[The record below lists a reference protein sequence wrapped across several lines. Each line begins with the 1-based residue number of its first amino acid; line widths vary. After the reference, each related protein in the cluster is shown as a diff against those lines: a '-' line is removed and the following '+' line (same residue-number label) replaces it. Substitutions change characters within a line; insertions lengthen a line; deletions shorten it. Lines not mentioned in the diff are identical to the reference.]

1 MQSLDL
7 NLASRPFKNNTLPWS
22 ALWVAALLLGALTV
36 SNVRA
41 HWKHASLLADL
52 ADRVGGIESHREDL
66 EQRDG
71 LARRAIEK
79 FDLEVLNVRA
89 KKANEVIRWKA
100 FSWTRLFNRLEEVV
114 PWEVQMSSIYP
125 TFRPEG
131 DSDSARNAAVFG
143 VPVVVEGTARNLM
156 AFLEFERALI
166 RSPHFSRI
174 EPERTDVDE
183 QTRETVF
190 GLRFVYDPEVPEG
203 PPPAPAA
210 EAEEAPA
217 TEPNAP
223 GAAADDEIEEPVT
236 PITEEP
242 LDPDGVDPTA
252 EGR

>member
-1 MQSLDL
+1 MQALDL

-22 ALWVAALLLGALTV
+22 ALWVAALVLGAVTV
-36 SNVRA
+36 ANVRTQR
-41 HWKHASLLADL
+41 KHAGLLSDL

-66 EQRDG
+66 EQRDS
-71 LARRAIEK
+71 LARRAIDK

-100 FSWTRLFNRLEEVV
+100 FSWTRLFNRLEEVL
-114 PWEVQMSSIYP
+114 PWDVQMSSVHP

-131 DSDSARNAAVFG
+131 QGKVARDTAAFG
-143 VPVVVEGTARNLM
+143 VPVFVEGTAKNLM

-190 GLRFVYDPEVPEG
+190 GLRFIYDPEMPEG
-203 PPPAPAA
+203 PPPAPAL
-210 EAEEAPA
+210 APA
-217 TEPNAP
+217 ETTTEEPIEP
-223 GAAADDEIEEPVT
+223 SADVSDEIEEPVT
-236 PITEEP
+236 EEP
-242 LDPDGVDPTA
+242 AAGGALDAD
-252 EGR
+252 